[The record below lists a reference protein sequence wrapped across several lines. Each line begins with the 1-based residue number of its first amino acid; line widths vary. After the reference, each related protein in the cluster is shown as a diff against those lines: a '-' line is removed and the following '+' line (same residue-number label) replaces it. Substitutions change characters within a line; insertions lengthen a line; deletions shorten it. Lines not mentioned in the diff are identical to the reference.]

1 MLSGTVAGTYQSD
14 TWTLHEDGEDRK
26 FTTVQQFSTPFIRP
40 PTVVVSISEVDAP
53 AGPLRV
59 RVAAADIT
67 NTGFTV
73 EITTWAD
80 SKLYGAV
87 ASWIAYES

>member
-14 TWTLHEDGEDRK
+14 TWTLHDEGDDRK
-26 FTTVQQFSTPFIRP
+26 FTAVQEFSTPFEQP
-40 PTVVVSISEVDAP
+40 PTVIVSISELDAP

-59 RVAAADIT
+59 RVAAADIS

-87 ASWIAYES
+87 ASWIAY